1 MAFYVILG
9 CMEGLLAPT
18 ISSYLNKLIPSK
30 FRATILSFQSMAYSL
45 FMIMIFPLVGLIG
58 STHSLLLSFTL
69 MAIAATLLVF
79 AYIWVLIRKR

>member
-1 MAFYVILG
+1 
-9 CMEGLLAPT
+9 
-18 ISSYLNKLIPSK
+18 
-30 FRATILSFQSMAYSL
+30 MAYSL